1 MVYNNRTVVG
11 FNVRTL
17 TANKSWS
24 CDYMVCSRSQHASW
38 YIITYVQ
45 EPTGREVVG
54 VEVEER
60 FRGQLLLKTHASRER
75 TGQRIIFSI
84 PHPPL
89 VSASVDF
96 TVCDNQLP
104 SKRRHLQTPVSQFI
118 VYLFVSSGNCFHHST
133 GRWTVWRTNE
143 QNESLKTLLLVAFK
157 TILQKRMTLLRNF
170 SFMEQ

>member
-1 MVYNNRTVVG
+1 MVYNSRTVVG
-11 FNVRTL
+11 LNVRTL
-17 TANKSWS
+17 TANNVGCGLQVVIMRLHGLFPKPTREL
-24 CDYMVCSRSQHASW
+24 V
-38 YIITYVQ
+38 ITYVQ

-133 GRWTVWRTNE
+133 GR
-143 QNESLKTLLLVAFK
+143 
-157 TILQKRMTLLRNF
+157 
-170 SFMEQ
+170 